1 MQKYR
6 IIIVLIL
13 FYTGIMPITLS
24 AQLAVQ
30 NIRGTVRDAIS
41 NAPLPYGSV
50 VLKNAS
56 SPTGVLT
63 DSLGSFVFKDVPV
76 GRYNLEVSYMGYDPV
91 IIPEILLTSAKEVVL
106 DVVLQEN
113 HLTLGEA
120 VVRPKVNKAQPIN
133 KMALSSARMLS
144 VEEASR
150 FAGGFDDPARLAAT
164 FAGVNTNLGDNG
176 IVVRGNAPK
185 FLQWR
190 LEDIEIPNP
199 NHFAEVAGFGGGGLT
214 ALSSQ
219 VLGNSDFLTGAFPAE
234 YGNALSGVFDL
245 KLRTGNNEHRESTA
259 QIGTIGIDLSSEGPF
274 KKGGQASYLFNYR
287 YSTFALVSEFLP
299 EGSDGMRYQDLSFK
313 LNFPTKRAG
322 TFSVWGVGLIDRFGE
337 DAKTNKE
344 EWEYTDDKTSFVTKI
359 YSGAMGATHRISL
372 NNSAYWKTTLAA
384 TVSKIDVHNEQLDD
398 QLQLQ
403 PENVIK
409 KTNWNFVLSSYIN
422 KRFGARHTNRTGITA
437 TGLTYDMLLKNADP
451 ISTPMETIADEN
463 GASALLSAYTNSS
476 FELSDKWTFNAGL
489 HGQYFALN
497 KHYSIEPRVGLRYN
511 ISGNKSI
518 SLSYGLHSRLE
529 LLNYYFTQNKAGE
542 FINKDLDF
550 TRAHHLV
557 LSYDWNIG
565 KDYHLRVEPYV
576 QYLYNVP
583 VIPDSTYSFLN
594 LKDEW
599 FVHDKLE
606 NSGKGFNY
614 GVDVTFEKFIS
625 QGYYYM
631 FTASLFSSKYKGGDD
646 VWRNTRYNRNYL
658 FNFLI
663 GKEWMV
669 GRTKQNIFS
678 ANINLAYQGGER
690 YSPVDKQ
697 ATLAHPDKEVQYDEY
712 NAFSKQLSPIFLAHF
727 TVSYKINRKHVA
739 HEIAIKILNATFYEE
754 YFGHGYNFKTNQV
767 DILRE
772 GMNVP
777 NISYKIEF

>member
-1 MQKYR
+1 MKR
-6 IIIVLIL
+6 HIIL
-13 FYTGIMPITLS
+13 FLCCLFLMPSVVS
-24 AQLAVQ
+24 AQSSVQ
-30 NIRGTVRDAIS
+30 NIRGTVRDVTSDTSLAF
-41 NAPLPYGSV
+41 ASV
-50 VLKNAS
+50 ELLNTVQ
-56 SPTGVLT
+56 PTAVLT
-63 DSLGSFVFKDVPV
+63 DSLGQFIFRDIPV
-76 GRYNLEVSYMGYDPV
+76 GRYSLEVTYIGYDPV
-91 IIPEILLTSAKEVVL
+91 ILPEILLTSAKEVVL
-106 DVVLQEN
+106 DIALQEN
-113 HLTLGEA
+113 LTHLGEV
-120 VVRPKVNKAQPIN
+120 VVRPKINKAQAIN
-133 KMALSSARMLS
+133 TMALSSARMLS

-150 FAGGFDDPARLAAT
+150 YAGGFDDPARLASA

-190 LEDIEIPNP
+190 LEDVEIPNP

-245 KLRTGNNEHRESTA
+245 KLRTGNNEQRESTA
-259 QIGTIGIDLSSEGPF
+259 QVGTIGIDLSSEGPF

-313 LNFPTKRAG
+313 LNFPTRRAG
-322 TFSVWGVGLIDRFGE
+322 TFSVWGIGLIDRFGE
-337 DAKTNKE
+337 DAKTNKD
-344 EWEYTDDKTSFVTKI
+344 EWEYSDDRTSFESKL
-359 YSGAMGATHRISL
+359 YSGVIGLGHRISL
-372 NNSAYWKTTLAA
+372 KGNAYWKTSLAA
-384 TVSKIDVHNEQLDD
+384 TVSGIDVHNEQLDD

-422 KRFGARHTNRTGITA
+422 KKFGARHTNRTGITL
-437 TGLTYDMLLKNADP
+437 TGLKYDMLLKNADP
-451 ISTPMETIADEN
+451 VSTPMQTVADED
-463 GASALLSAYTNSS
+463 GSSALLAAYSNSS
-476 FELSDKWTFNAGL
+476 FNLSDKWVFNLGL

-497 KHYSIEPRVGLRYN
+497 KHYSIEPRLGLRYKLSN
-511 ISGNKSI
+511 DKSL

-529 LLNYYFTQNKAGE
+529 LLNYYFTRNAAGE

-565 KDYHLRVEPYV
+565 NNYHLRIEPYV
-576 QYLYNVP
+576 QQLYSVP

-599 FVHDKLE
+599 FVNEKLV
-606 NSGKGFNY
+606 NTGKGLNY
-614 GVDVTFEKFIS
+614 GVDLTFEKFMS

-631 FTASLFSSKYKGGDD
+631 FTASLFNSRYKGGDN

-669 GRTKQNIFS
+669 GSSKQNMFS
-678 ANINLAYQGGER
+678 ANIRLSYQGGER
-690 YSPVDKQ
+690 YSPVDNEASIIKQ
-697 ATLAHPDKEVQYDEY
+697 DVSMMSVMRSISNCHR
-712 NAFSKQLSPIFLAHF
+712 FS
-727 TVSYKINRKHVA
+727 
-739 HEIAIKILNATFYEE
+739 
-754 YFGHGYNFKTNQV
+754 
-767 DILRE
+767 
-772 GMNVP
+772 
-777 NISYKIEF
+777 